1 MKKIFAALLLLVL
14 WSGLVSAQGTIECNP
29 PAKGA
34 GTQPGVC
41 TGQFPLITTA
51 AATIY
56 QIDVTSAPVTNHVI
70 TWTNSGAPSG
80 FSITV
85 YAGTSGVATSLNT
98 STTIAGSYSFTGT
111 YNWVGVAVTTL
122 SSGGTQ
128 ANYYGASPW
137 IGLAA
142 SGGGWTRTGTDVA
155 LTTGTDTVHI
165 QNTLTIANGLTVA
178 STLTLGTSQAINYT
192 TSLLFTSAST
202 TNLTL
207 SGGASPAA
215 QFAGTL
221 GVTGASTLS
230 STFTTPAAK
239 FDSSLNTVFNVSGSL
254 LAQNATAG
262 FTYIPGVATGVPSG
276 TPAISYTGAFPMA
289 WDHTDKALYVYDGSW
304 NAITGG
310 GGGVTSLAGTT
321 NQITASASTGAVTLS
336 FPSAVTITG
345 LTVTNK
351 LTSLNG
357 DTLAGNTIPA
367 IVAYGRQT
375 GQTAADAS
383 VVTYTAGASD
393 ESLEVSFDL
402 LATTSTSYSFFC
414 VLTWT
419 DEGNTSRTLDLSS
432 INASASNFETTIQNS
447 SGPQFN
453 GIPIHIRAKSGTTV
467 TIATA
472 GTFTTVTYNVEGAI
486 RRLA

>member
-276 TPAISYTGAFPMA
+276 TPAISYTGAFPMV
-289 WDHTDKALYVYDGSW
+289 WDHTDKKLYAYDGSW
-304 NAITGG
+304 GVVGG
-310 GGGVTSLAGTT
+310 GGIINRTEDFITLNNCVATVGSPSNSSSNNTLVTA
-321 NQITASASTGAVTLS
+321 
-336 FPSAVTITG
+336 FPSASSSSITCAFMVPAAFDVTAASFLEFDFQPDVAAGVTNNKIGISIRYKDMNASITSLTAVDTITLANNTNRVFFTG
-345 LTVTNK
+345 TNATIAANVLTV
-351 LTSLNG
+351 G
-357 DTLAGNTIPA
+357 DW
-367 IVAYGRQT
+367 V
-375 GQTAADAS
+375 
-383 VVTYTAGASD
+383 
-393 ESLEVSFDL
+393 EFEVYRD
-402 LATTSTSYSFFC
+402 
-414 VLTWT
+414 
-419 DEGNTSRTLDLSS
+419 
-432 INASASNFETTIQNS
+432 
-447 SGPQFN
+447 
-453 GIPIHIRAKSGTTV
+453 TTV
-467 TIATA
+467 ANNAAVNLLMGLGRIKYT
-472 GTFTTVTYNVEGAI
+472 
-486 RRLA
+486 RLL